1 MRLNLGSSQNTSTA
15 ALLLPLLAGACYG
28 AYFVFSKPLG
38 RTHAPEHIMLLLCA
52 GSGLLLLP
60 VHFCTPPLWL
70 LQPQG
75 MGMALYLGV
84 VTAALAFSLT
94 LAGLRRTPTAM
105 AATLA
110 LVEPLGAACWGIF
123 LLHEPVGGQELAGM
137 GLLFG
142 GVALLALGKKTENT
156 PPTEEHASSR
166 PLSGEGAPPS
176 TDRQARSRRLS
187 AADDSSQGSGK
198 DVLRVLPGPCFLP
211 ASVPAAW
218 LRNTNG
224 PPLSGRPVSLSARH
238 SGPTDAKSP

>member
-1 MRLNLGSSQNTSTA
+1 MWNLLRDLGTRLLRDLTGSSRERQGLLAAQIRLNERETENAPSSVLRLWRSFLGWVLA
-15 ALLLPLLAGACYG
+15 LLFCWEVPVRLLLLPLLAGACYG

-70 LQPQG
+70 LHPQG

-166 PLSGEGAPPS
+166 PLSGEGAP
-176 TDRQARSRRLS
+176 Q
-187 AADDSSQGSGK
+187 
-198 DVLRVLPGPCFLP
+198 
-211 ASVPAAW
+211 
-218 LRNTNG
+218 
-224 PPLSGRPVSLSARH
+224 H
-238 SGPTDAKSP
+238 

>member
-1 MRLNLGSSQNTSTA
+1 MWNLLRDLGTRLLRDLTGSSRERQELLAAQIRLNERETENAPSSVLRLWRSFLGWVLA
-15 ALLLPLLAGACYG
+15 LLFCWEVPVRLLLLPLLAGACYG

-70 LQPQG
+70 LHPQG

-166 PLSGEGAPPS
+166 PLSGEGAP
-176 TDRQARSRRLS
+176 Q
-187 AADDSSQGSGK
+187 
-198 DVLRVLPGPCFLP
+198 
-211 ASVPAAW
+211 
-218 LRNTNG
+218 
-224 PPLSGRPVSLSARH
+224 H
-238 SGPTDAKSP
+238 